1 MKDCNRRRCR
11 WFISHC
17 RLRAPRQ
24 VNPVALPGKGIGRQA
39 HALRLLLS
47 VQLAPVHLQ
56 PLHPQLQQLPVLP
69 VPYPLLHRLLQIRI
83 PAEQRQR
90 FPVPL
95 HLPLIDSFHLLLPP
109 LHIPRQ
115 LHLQFLHRAHHHPH
129 TLLHPFSPHLQ
140 RVSHPHQV
148 NPTPSTLP
156 LTYKLQQFPRLL
168 LQLLPC
174 PRRQHDH
181 HFSHSFS
188 SPFSSPLSFPFSCSF
203 SFPSPHSLLFP
214 ILLHDHVRVRPSRP
228 KGRNPRYP
236 PHLPPS
242 HLPYLPLPQL
252 LIHHKRT
259 LHKIYMRV
267 QLLRMQRRHHLP
279 MLHLQQH
286 LGQPRDP
293 RRRLAMPYIGLHR
306 PDPAVP

>member
-1 MKDCNRRRCR
+1 MQDCNRRRCR

-69 VPYPLLHRLLQIRI
+69 VSYPLLHRLLQIRI

-115 LHLQFLHRAHHHPH
+115 LPLQFLHRAHHHPH
-129 TLLHPFSPHLQ
+129 PLLHPFSPHLQ

-148 NPTPSTLP
+148 NPLLRFLFLP
-156 LTYKLQQFPRLL
+156 DKLQQITSLL
-168 LQLLPC
+168 LHLLCTAGRQQNCHLRPLLGS
-174 PRRQHDH
+174 PRV
-181 HFSHSFS
+181 
-188 SPFSSPLSFPFSCSF
+188 
-203 SFPSPHSLLFP
+203 PHLCRGH
-214 ILLHDHVRVRPSRP
+214 ILLHDHMS
-228 KGRNPRYP
+228 
-236 PHLPPS
+236 
-242 HLPYLPLPQL
+242 
-252 LIHHKRT
+252 
-259 LHKIYMRV
+259 
-267 QLLRMQRRHHLP
+267 
-279 MLHLQQH
+279 
-286 LGQPRDP
+286 
-293 RRRLAMPYIGLHR
+293 IGS
-306 PDPAVP
+306 PCPEG